1 MGKHGKLKF
10 ENKQEINNGRNNA
23 RNIWSVAGNEQNNVS
38 SVKAKK
44 VSKIMINHE
53 SGMFLRC
60 FNMTLFIVCWPLKTE
75 VITLALVDAMETIK
89 EWRLP
94 TRSLMFED

>member
-1 MGKHGKLKF
+1 
-10 ENKQEINNGRNNA
+10 
-23 RNIWSVAGNEQNNVS
+23 
-38 SVKAKK
+38 
-44 VSKIMINHE
+44 
-53 SGMFLRC
+53 
-60 FNMTLFIVCWPLKTE
+60 MTLFIVCWSLKTE

>member
-1 MGKHGKLKF
+1 
-10 ENKQEINNGRNNA
+10 
-23 RNIWSVAGNEQNNVS
+23 
-38 SVKAKK
+38 
-44 VSKIMINHE
+44 
-53 SGMFLRC
+53 
-60 FNMTLFIVCWPLKTE
+60 MTLFIVCWPLKTE